1 MKTRVFAL
9 LAALCLILTAT
20 AYAEDGAASGTSL
33 TLVPVESAQPQEEA
47 QEAQEGTAT
56 LTLTPVQ
63 TGDASAQG
71 ELKATTE
78 YRWFVNQY
86 NNVRG
91 CTVTYYDNVY
101 AINHGEYYLTP
112 FDSTVPAEYFVIDE
126 NGDYAIAPIVL
137 DIADAMRVRLY
148 NADIGELG
156 MLYGQY
162 CERVR
167 GKRGRVGFTGVH
179 EGIDFISSP
188 GTQLYSILDGVVTRA
203 GDSNGTVGVYSE
215 EYDITLLYLHCEE
228 ISVHRGDVI
237 EAGTPIGLEGE
248 KGATGA
254 YAHVELRQGRHTS
267 SSPYRDVKLESDC
280 PYAVMQAAL
289 DVKAS
294 GREPVTY
301 ATALEEQRKLAE
313 EEAARRAEE
322 ERIAA
327 EQERL
332 AAEAAAE
339 AERLEAEQQELE
351 AAMTPEPAAT
361 PDIPL
366 IDELP
371 GTGSGYGFGGT
382 TPSGETP
389 AATPIPEATLPPA
402 A

>member
-1 MKTRVFAL
+1 MKTRIFAL
-9 LAALCLILTAT
+9 LAALCLILSAT
-20 AYAEDGAASGTSL
+20 AYAEGGTSL
-33 TLVPVESAQPQEEA
+33 TLVPVESAQPQEASPAEA
-47 QEAQEGTAT
+47 TPAPT

-63 TGDASAQG
+63 NGNAAQG
-71 ELKATTE
+71 QIKTTTE

-91 CTVTYYDNVY
+91 RTVTYYDNVY
-101 AINHGEYYLTP
+101 AVNHGESYLTP
-112 FDSTVPAEYFVIDE
+112 FAATVPEEYFVVDE
-126 NGDYAIAPIVL
+126 NGDYAVAPIVL

-167 GKRGRVGFTGVH
+167 GKKGRVGFSGVH
-179 EGIDFISSP
+179 EGIDFVSKP
-188 GTQLYSILDGVVTRA
+188 GTQLYAILDGVVTRA

-237 EAGTPIGLEGE
+237 EAGTPIGMEGK
-248 KGATGA
+248 KGSGTA

-267 SSPYRDVKLESDC
+267 SSTYRDVILQSDC
-280 PYAVMQAAL
+280 PYAAMQAAL
-289 DVKAS
+289 GVQAS

-301 ATALEEQRKLAE
+301 ASILSEQRKLAE

-327 EQERL
+327 EQARQQAE
-332 AAEAAAE
+332 AEAEAA
-339 AERLEAEQQELE
+339 RLEAEREALE
-351 AAMTPEPAAT
+351 AAKTPEPAAT
-361 PDIPL
+361 PDVPL

-371 GTGSGYGFGGT
+371 GTGGGYGFGSE
-382 TPSGETP
+382 TPSGAAPT
-389 AATPIPEATLPPA
+389 ATPIPEATLPPA